1 MLTINVTTL
10 LLTIVLT
17 GSFVT
22 NISLDIDHKNLKI
35 NILVEIDF
43 KWTFVIT
50 ISTYQQDTLKIMN
63 KMEKRPNLKKIM

>member
-1 MLTINVTTL
+1 MLTINLTTL